1 LALRKQFD
9 ESVGT
14 TSLDNVSVDGTLRR
28 RGAMK
33 KQAVV
38 ESALEVVEN
47 ALRSSEMGST
57 RVVHVKTVMNRG

>member
-1 LALRKQFD
+1 
-9 ESVGT
+9 
-14 TSLDNVSVDGTLRR
+14 
-28 RGAMK
+28 MK

-38 ESALEVVEN
+38 ESALEVVED